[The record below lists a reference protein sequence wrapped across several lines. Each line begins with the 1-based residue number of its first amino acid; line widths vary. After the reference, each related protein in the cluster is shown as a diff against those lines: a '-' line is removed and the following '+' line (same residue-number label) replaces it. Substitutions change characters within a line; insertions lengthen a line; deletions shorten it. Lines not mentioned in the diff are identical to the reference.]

1 MRHVSFVSDAG
12 ATSGPSGLSGST
24 EIPDPPRTAG
34 PRGVRARVARIW
46 TTLRGVIAGLPRVL
60 ALSWAAGRA
69 LTFWLGCASVL
80 AGLVPVASA
89 YLARLL
95 INTVAT
101 AVRLHAEHR
110 PARLT
115 LDAPLP
121 GGVLHT
127 SALTVTTAIVV
138 LVVAQFTVLVISSLV
153 NALSQ
158 ICTDLLQDKVTLHVQ
173 LQIMDHASGLD
184 LGFFEDS
191 RSYDLLSQASN
202 EATVRPVTM
211 ISGLFGMI
219 QTIIT
224 FTSMIGLL
232 ATLSPLL
239 ALLAVLAPVP
249 AFLADLKYGVRGFRL
264 RMWTSPARRRM
275 DYLSQLVTRDTYAK
289 EVQVFGLAPYLVTRF
304 RLLGRAYY
312 RSQRRV
318 LSTRRLAAPAWGTI
332 SVLTGSAI
340 YAYVAFS
347 AVSGN
352 LTLGDLALYTVAATA
367 VQGSVQSLFQ
377 GVSALYESNLYLDLL
392 YRLLAT
398 EPGVR
403 CPDRPQP
410 LPAPVRGHVR
420 FDQVSFTYPGASA
433 PALRGVSFEILPGQ
447 TLAVV
452 GPNGAGKSTLLK
464 LLCRLYDPSSGRILL
479 DGVDI
484 ATLDPRDLRD
494 QIGALFQDHISY
506 QATAAENI
514 GLGDV
519 DRVQDR
525 PGVRHAASQAGAADL
540 IDGLPDGYDTPLGKW
555 FDQGVNLSGG
565 EWQKVAL
572 GRAFMRAVP
581 LLVLDEPSSALDA
594 RAEHELFTRLADL
607 AVGRT
612 TVYISHRFST
622 VRRADAILVL
632 DGGTVAESGTHDQL
646 MDAAGVYAEL
656 FSLQAQAYVGEPAG

>member
-1 MRHVSFVSDAG
+1 MRLVSFVSEKAS
-12 ATSGPSGLSGST
+12 TSGPSGLSGST
-24 EIPDPPRTAG
+24 DIPEPPRSAG
-34 PRGVRARVARIW
+34 PRGLRARKARIQV
-46 TTLRGVIAGLPRVL
+46 TLRGVIAGVPRVL

-80 AGLVPVASA
+80 AGLVPVATA

-110 PARLT
+110 TPRLT
-115 LDAPLP
+115 LDVPLP
-121 GGVLHT
+121 GGTLHT
-127 SALTVTTAIVV
+127 SALTVTTAIVA
-138 LVVAQFTVLVISSLV
+138 LVVAQFALLITSSLV
-153 NALSQ
+153 NAVSQ
-158 ICTDLLQDKVTLHVQ
+158 ICTDLLQDKVALDVQ
-173 LQIMDHASGLD
+173 LRIMDHASRLD
-184 LGFFEDS
+184 LAFFEDS

-219 QTIIT
+219 QTVIT

-239 ALLAVLAPVP
+239 ALLAVTAPVP
-249 AFLADLKYGVRGFRL
+249 AFLADLRYGVRGFRL

-275 DYLSQLVTRDTYAK
+275 DYLSQLVTHDTYAK
-289 EVQVFGLAPYLVTRF
+289 EVQVFGLASYLVTRF

-312 RSQRRV
+312 RSQRRL

-347 AVSGN
+347 AVSGS

-367 VQGSVQSLFQ
+367 VQASVQNLFQ
-377 GVSALYESNLYLDLL
+377 GISALYESNLYIDLL

-398 EPGVR
+398 EPNVR
-403 CPDRPQP
+403 SPDRPEP
-410 LPAPVRGHVR
+410 LPAPVRGHVL
-420 FDQVSFTYPGASA
+420 FEQVSFSYPGARA
-433 PALRGVSFEILPGQ
+433 PALQDVSFEILPGQ

-464 LLCRLYDPSSGRILL
+464 LLCRLYDPGSGRILL

-484 ATLDPRDLRD
+484 AALDLQDLRG

-506 QATAAENI
+506 HATVAENI

-519 DRVQDR
+519 DRVEDR
-525 PGVRHAASQAGAADL
+525 HGVRLAAQQAGAAQL
-540 IDGLPDGYDTPLGKW
+540 IDDLPSGYDTPLGKW

-572 GRAFMRAVP
+572 SRAFMRAVP

-622 VRRADAILVL
+622 VRRADRILVL
-632 DGGTVAESGTHDQL
+632 DGGHIVESGTHDQL
-646 MDAAGVYAEL
+646 VDAAGVYAEL
-656 FSLQAQAYVGEPAG
+656 FKLQAQAYVGEPPG